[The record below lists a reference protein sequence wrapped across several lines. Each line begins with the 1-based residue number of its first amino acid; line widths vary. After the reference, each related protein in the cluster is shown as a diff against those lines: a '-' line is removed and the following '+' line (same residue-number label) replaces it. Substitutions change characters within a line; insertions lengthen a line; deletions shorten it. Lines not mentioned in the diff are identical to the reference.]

1 MWQCVG
7 KPLFT
12 STLNIYLTVEHLYMN
27 NSLWWTNCIFKWY
40 NNRLVLIVLT
50 ELRHFFFY

>member
-27 NSLWWTNCIFKWY
+27 NSLWWTNCIFNWY